1 MGVPVR
7 GERGLPGSLD
17 EALAQELA
25 PIYCL
30 WLGKEHHLTAED
42 IGKCGAGLNTVRVGR
57 GLTSGSGQS
66 QTRSEKGVQKGG
78 VIALGQ
84 RAV

>member
-1 MGVPVR
+1 MGVPVH

-42 IGKCGAGLNTVRVGR
+42 IGKCGAGLSTVRVGR
-57 GLTSGSGQS
+57 WEGGSL
-66 QTRSEKGVQKGG
+66 
-78 VIALGQ
+78 LGQ
-84 RAV
+84 DRAKRGQRRVCRKAVS